1 MAILSALILAS
12 RCANYQDVFVA
23 RNVYFTDADCRA
35 RMMRTQNSSVVL
47 GLAVSRH
54 TLCSIL
60 DRTPVQVLRFLI
72 FSTQNRVGELY
83 RVGK

>member
-1 MAILSALILAS
+1 MAILSALILAA
-12 RCANYQDVFVA
+12 RCANYQDVFVTG
-23 RNVYFTDADCRA
+23 NVYFTDADCYV
-35 RMMRTQNSSVVL
+35 RMMRAQNSSAIL
-47 GLAVSRH
+47 GLAVFRH

-60 DRTPVQVLRFLI
+60 DRIPVQVLRFLI